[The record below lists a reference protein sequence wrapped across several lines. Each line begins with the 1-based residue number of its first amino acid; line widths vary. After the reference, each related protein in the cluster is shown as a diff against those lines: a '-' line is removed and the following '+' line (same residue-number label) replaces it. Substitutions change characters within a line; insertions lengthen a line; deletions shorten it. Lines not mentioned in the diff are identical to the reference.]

1 MWMLPCGR
9 IVTLPGGPGN
19 TVPRTVRYDVTRKPA
34 RREDVN
40 AARGNLTQRGLSAL
54 GALIV
59 VVLAVVALYYVYI
72 GVTGQDERQTC
83 STEFEHCMQVCRRTS
98 TDNDSAQACQRKCM
112 SDADFCR
119 TAEQRNK

>member
-9 IVTLPGGPGN
+9 IVTLPRGPGN
-19 TVPRTVRYDVTRKPA
+19 TVPRSVRYDVTPNPA
-34 RREDVN
+34 RREDMN

-59 VVLAVVALYYVYI
+59 IALAVVALYYVYL
-72 GVTGQDERQTC
+72 GVTGQDEVQTC
-83 STEFEHCMQVCRRTS
+83 STELEHCMQVCRRTS

-119 TAEQRNK
+119 TAQERNK